1 MKHYLI
7 IAIFSL
13 IAIAG
18 TAQSTEKGD
27 GKNGEA
33 KMEERIQKM
42 KTELSLTADQES
54 KLRDAMTIQMNDLK
68 SEKMK
73 IREAEKSMREIN
85 KKYHDSLSGFMS
97 EEQITKMKS
106 LKPSAADRE
115 AREKGKGGKKGKK

>member
-18 TAQSTEKGD
+18 TAQSTEKRD

-68 SEKMK
+68 TEKMK
-73 IREAEKSMREIN
+73 IREAENSMREIN
-85 KKYHDSLSGFMS
+85 KKYHDSLPGFMS